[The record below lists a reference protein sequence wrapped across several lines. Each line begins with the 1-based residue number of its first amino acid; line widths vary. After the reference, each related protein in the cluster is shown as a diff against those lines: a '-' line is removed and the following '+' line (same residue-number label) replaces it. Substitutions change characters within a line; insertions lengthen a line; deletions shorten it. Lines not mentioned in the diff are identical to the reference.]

1 MWIIIKRTFENVINN
16 WNIFR
21 FNISTNNLITKIDNI
36 FIFKGL
42 DILNKLLLKL
52 GFLNKTILIILK

>member
-21 FNISTNNLITKIDNI
+21 FNISINNLITKIDNI

-42 DILNKLLLKL
+42 DILNKLLFKL

>member
-36 FIFKGL
+36 IIFKGL

-52 GFLNKTILIILK
+52 GFLNKTNLIILK

>member
-1 MWIIIKRTFENVINN
+1 MQINLRITFENVINN

-21 FNISTNNLITKIDNI
+21 FKICINNLITKIDNI
-36 FIFKGL
+36 IIFQGL

-52 GFLNKTILIILK
+52 GLWNKTNLLILK

>member
-21 FNISTNNLITKIDNI
+21 FNISINNLITKINI
-36 FIFKGL
+36 IIIFKGL

-52 GFLNKTILIILK
+52 GFLNKTILIIIK

>member
-21 FNISTNNLITKIDNI
+21 FKISINNLITKINVI
-36 FIFKGL
+36 IIFKGL

-52 GFLNKTILIILK
+52 GFLNKTNLIILK

>member
-21 FNISTNNLITKIDNI
+21 FNISINNLITKIDKIII
-36 FIFKGL
+36 FQGL

-52 GFLNKTILIILK
+52 GFWNKTNLIIIK

>member
-1 MWIIIKRTFENVINN
+1 MQINLRITFENVINN

-21 FNISTNNLITKIDNI
+21 FKICINNLITKIDKI
-36 FIFKGL
+36 FIFQGL

-52 GFLNKTILIILK
+52 GLWNKTNLLILK

>member
-21 FNISTNNLITKIDNI
+21 FNISINNLITKIDNI

-52 GFLNKTILIILK
+52 GFLNKTNLIILK

>member
-1 MWIIIKRTFENVINN
+1 LWIIIKRTFENVINN

-21 FNISTNNLITKIDNI
+21 FNISINNLITKIDNI

-42 DILNKLLLKL
+42 DILNKLLFKL
-52 GFLNKTILIILK
+52 GFLNKTNFLIFK

>member
-1 MWIIIKRTFENVINN
+1 MWIIIKRTFKNVINN

-21 FNISTNNLITKIDNI
+21 FIISINNLITKINI
-36 FIFKGL
+36 IIIFKGL

-52 GFLNKTILIILK
+52 GFWNKTNLIILK

>member
-21 FNISTNNLITKIDNI
+21 FNISINNLITKINI
-36 FIFKGL
+36 IIIFKGL
-42 DILNKLLLKL
+42 DILNKLLFKL
-52 GFLNKTILIILK
+52 GFLNKTILIIFK

>member
-21 FNISTNNLITKIDNI
+21 FKISINNLITKINI
-36 FIFKGL
+36 IIIFKGL

-52 GFLNKTILIILK
+52 GFWNKTNLIILK

>member
-21 FNISTNNLITKIDNI
+21 FNISINNLITKINI
-36 FIFKGL
+36 IIIFKGL

-52 GFLNKTILIILK
+52 GFLNKTILIIFK

>member
-1 MWIIIKRTFENVINN
+1 LQINLRITFENVINN

-21 FNISTNNLITKIDNI
+21 FKISINNLITKIDKIII
-36 FIFKGL
+36 FQGL

-52 GFLNKTILIILK
+52 GLWNKTNLLILK

>member
-21 FNISTNNLITKIDNI
+21 FNISINNLITKINI
-36 FIFKGL
+36 IIIFKGL
-42 DILNKLLLKL
+42 DILNKLLFKL

>member
-52 GFLNKTILIILK
+52 GFLNKTNLIIFK

>member
-1 MWIIIKRTFENVINN
+1 MKINLRITFENVINN

-21 FNISTNNLITKIDNI
+21 FKIYINNLITKIHNI
-36 FIFKGL
+36 IIFQGL

-52 GFLNKTILIILK
+52 GFWNKTNLIIMK

>member
-16 WNIFR
+16 WNIFW
-21 FNISTNNLITKIDNI
+21 FKICINNLITKIDNI
-36 FIFKGL
+36 IIFQGL

-52 GFLNKTILIILK
+52 GLLNKMILLLKN

>member
-21 FNISTNNLITKIDNI
+21 FNISINNLITKIDNI
-36 FIFKGL
+36 FNFKGL

-52 GFLNKTILIILK
+52 GFLNKTILIIFK

>member
-1 MWIIIKRTFENVINN
+1 MWIIIKRTFKNVINN

-21 FNISTNNLITKIDNI
+21 FNISINNLITKIDNI

-52 GFLNKTILIILK
+52 GFWNKTNLIILK

>member
-21 FNISTNNLITKIDNI
+21 FNISINNLITKINI
-36 FIFKGL
+36 IIIFKGL

-52 GFLNKTILIILK
+52 GFLNKTNLIILK

>member
-21 FNISTNNLITKIDNI
+21 FNISINNLITKINVI
-36 FIFKGL
+36 IIFKGL

-52 GFLNKTILIILK
+52 GFLNKTNLIILK

>member
-1 MWIIIKRTFENVINN
+1 LQINLRITFENVINN

-21 FNISTNNLITKIDNI
+21 FKICINNLITKIDKIII
-36 FIFKGL
+36 FQGL

-52 GFLNKTILIILK
+52 GLWNKTNLLILK

>member
-1 MWIIIKRTFENVINN
+1 MQINLGITFENVIIK

-21 FNISTNNLITKIDNI
+21 FKISINNLITKIDKIII
-36 FIFKGL
+36 FQGL

-52 GFLNKTILIILK
+52 GLWNKTNLLILK

>member
-21 FNISTNNLITKIDNI
+21 FIISINNLITKIDNI

-42 DILNKLLLKL
+42 DILNKLLFKL
-52 GFLNKTILIILK
+52 GFLNKTNLIILK

>member
-21 FNISTNNLITKIDNI
+21 FNISINNLITKIDNI

-42 DILNKLLLKL
+42 DILNKLLFKL
-52 GFLNKTILIILK
+52 GFWNKTNLIIFK

>member
-16 WNIFR
+16 WNIFW
-21 FNISTNNLITKIDNI
+21 FKIYINNFITKIDNI
-36 FIFKGL
+36 IIFKGL

-52 GFLNKTILIILK
+52 GFWNKTNLIIMK

>member
-1 MWIIIKRTFENVINN
+1 MWIIIKRTFKNVINN

-21 FNISTNNLITKIDNI
+21 FNISINNLITKINI
-36 FIFKGL
+36 IIIFKGL

-52 GFLNKTILIILK
+52 GFWNKTNLIILK

>member
-21 FNISTNNLITKIDNI
+21 FNISINNLITKIDNI

-52 GFLNKTILIILK
+52 GFLNKTNFLILK

>member
-21 FNISTNNLITKIDNI
+21 FNISINNLITKINI
-36 FIFKGL
+36 IIIFKGL

-52 GFLNKTILIILK
+52 GFLNKTNLIIIK

>member
-21 FNISTNNLITKIDNI
+21 FNISINNLITKIDNI

-52 GFLNKTILIILK
+52 GFWNKTNLIIFK

>member
-1 MWIIIKRTFENVINN
+1 MQINLRITFENVINN

-21 FNISTNNLITKIDNI
+21 FKICINNLITKIDNI
-36 FIFKGL
+36 IIFQGL

-52 GFLNKTILIILK
+52 GLLNKTNLLILK

>member
-21 FNISTNNLITKIDNI
+21 FNISINNLITKINI
-36 FIFKGL
+36 IIIFKGL

-52 GFLNKTILIILK
+52 GFLNKTNLIIFK

>member
-1 MWIIIKRTFENVINN
+1 MQINLRITFENVINN

-21 FNISTNNLITKIDNI
+21 FKISRNNLITKIDKIII
-36 FIFKGL
+36 FQGL

-52 GFLNKTILIILK
+52 GLWNKTNLLILK

>member
-42 DILNKLLLKL
+42 DILNKLLFKL

>member
-21 FNISTNNLITKIDNI
+21 FNISINNLITKIDNI

-42 DILNKLLLKL
+42 DILNKLLFKL
-52 GFLNKTILIILK
+52 GFLNKTNFLIFK

>member
-1 MWIIIKRTFENVINN
+1 MWIIIKRTFENVIIN

-21 FNISTNNLITKIDNI
+21 FNISINNLITKIDNI

-42 DILNKLLLKL
+42 DILNKLLFKL
-52 GFLNKTILIILK
+52 GFWNKTNLIIIK

>member
-1 MWIIIKRTFENVINN
+1 LQINLRITFENVINN

-21 FNISTNNLITKIDNI
+21 FKICINNLITKIDKIII
-36 FIFKGL
+36 FQGL

-52 GFLNKTILIILK
+52 GFWNKTNLIIMK

>member
-21 FNISTNNLITKIDNI
+21 FNISINNLITKINVI
-36 FIFKGL
+36 IIFKGL

-52 GFLNKTILIILK
+52 GFWNKTNLIIIK